1 MLSITCT
8 KTPTKA
14 PEASVSDPESSD
26 LAELATRVGHEF
38 ADPALL
44 RRAMA
49 HRSWCAETPGEP
61 SNERLEFLGDAVLG
75 WVIADIAFRRFDKL
89 PEGLL
94 TDLRKSVVNASALA
108 EVAEEIGIG
117 RYLFLG
123 KGEAAAGGAE
133 KPSLLSDAFEAV
145 LGAVYLDGGTAPAYA
160 MVERWVAPRLSTSI
174 ERIDQLDHKTQ
185 LQELAARSGKG
196 APDYVLTSTGPD
208 HAKRFH
214 AEVIIDG
221 NILGAGSGRSKKAA
235 EQAAASR
242 AAAVLG

>member
-1 MLSITCT
+1 MLSTTCT

-14 PEASVSDPESSD
+14 PEAAVRDLESDGLVA
-26 LAELATRVGHEF
+26 LARRVGHEF
-38 ADPALL
+38 ADPELL

-75 WVIADIAFRRFDKL
+75 WVIADIAFRRFDNL

-94 TDLRKSVVNASALA
+94 TDLRKSVVNANALA

-117 RYLFLG
+117 QYLLLG

-145 LGAVYLDGGTAPAYA
+145 LGAIYLDGGTAPAYA
-160 MVERWVAPRLSTSI
+160 MVERWVAPRMSRSI
-174 ERIDQLDHKTQ
+174 ERLDQLDHKTQ
-185 LQELAARSGKG
+185 LQELAARTGKG
-196 APDYVLTSTGPD
+196 APDYVITSTGPD
-208 HAKRFH
+208 HAKLFR
-214 AEVIIDG
+214 AEVLIDG
-221 NILGAGSGRSKKAA
+221 DVLGAGSGRSKKAA
-235 EQAAASR
+235 EQAAAAL
-242 AAAVLG
+242 AAAALS